1 MQSLVLK
8 EMRKYIIIE
17 KGANWNYAE
26 NSLENSEK
34 WITSD
39 GEDLM
44 EEQVFW
50 YLNQI
55 FSDELHLINL
65 LGGRD
70 GGRGNA

>member
-1 MQSLVLK
+1 MQNLVLK
-8 EMRKYIIIE
+8 KMRKYIIE

-34 WITSD
+34 SIISD

-44 EEQVFW
+44 EEQIFW
-50 YLNQI
+50 YLNQM

-65 LGGRD
+65 LGG
-70 GGRGNA
+70 GR

>member
-8 EMRKYIIIE
+8 EMRKYII
-17 KGANWNYAE
+17 KNGANWNYAE

-34 WITSD
+34 SIISD
-39 GEDLM
+39 GEELT

-50 YLNQI
+50 YLNQT

-65 LGGRD
+65 LGGE
-70 GGRGNA
+70 G